1 MESTFVSSCS
11 VRKLMF
17 STLELI
23 FNKVSFCAL
32 AFWVCQLRTDSKG
45 LGGSRWPDEVIGEGT
60 KGLDTTFRWES
71 VWVSKG
77 GKRKNSL
84 KKWMK
89 TSYKPVVVLEV
100 GLVLESQICNALQSI

>member
-11 VRKLMF
+11 VRKLIF

-23 FNKVSFCAL
+23 FNKVSFWAL

-45 LGGSRWPDEVIGEGT
+45 L
-60 KGLDTTFRWES
+60 DTILRWES

-77 GKRKNSL
+77 GKEKVYL
-84 KKWMK
+84 MEEEDL
-89 TSYKPVVVLEV
+89 VVV
-100 GLVLESQICNALQSI
+100 